1 MSRGLSLP
9 QAPNI
14 SGEMKSHDS
23 LAFLFEGW
31 DGYQTSLVRA
41 ITPLTAAQLE
51 WRPAEGRRSIGELVR
66 HIALGRITWFS
77 RVGVPGIEQAGR
89 QVPRWHTDGDGARH
103 AVENAVASNDAAE
116 LVRWLEISWQPVR
129 WMLDEWTVRD
139 LAATYRHRYRGT
151 DFEITRQWVVWRMLS
166 HDSHHGGQIAMMLA
180 IQGIEAFEL
189 RAMGGHIVECRK
201 IIADC

>member
-1 MSRGLSLP
+1 M
-9 QAPNI
+9 NI
-14 SGEMKSHDS
+14 PSQTRPSDS

-41 ITPLTAAQLE
+41 ITPLTPAQLE

-77 RVGVPGIEQAGR
+77 RVGLPGIEQASG
-89 QVPRWHTDGDGARH
+89 QVPRWYTDGDGARH
-103 AVENAVASNDAAE
+103 AVEKAVTSNDAAE

-129 WMLDEWTVRD
+129 RMLDEWTVRD

-151 DFEITRQWVVWRMLS
+151 DFEITRQWVVCGCSPTIPTTAGRS
-166 HDSHHGGQIAMMLA
+166 P
-180 IQGIEAFEL
+180 
-189 RAMGGHIVECRK
+189 
-201 IIADC
+201 